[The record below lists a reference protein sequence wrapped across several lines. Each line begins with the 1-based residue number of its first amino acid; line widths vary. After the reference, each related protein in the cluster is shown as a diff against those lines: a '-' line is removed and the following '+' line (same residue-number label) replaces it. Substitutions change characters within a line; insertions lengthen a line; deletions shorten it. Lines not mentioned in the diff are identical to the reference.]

1 MIQHILR
8 RINLLFI
15 TLLIL
20 SIVSFMLAYLF
31 PGDALV
37 NLSGEQVVTPE
48 LIQKYAHD
56 QPIAKQFVRYLGLI
70 FTGDAGQSFTSKNA
84 LFDEVLRTL
93 PATLELTLYALVLSI
108 LVGVPLGFIAG
119 VYLRK
124 WPDHII
130 RIGSVVGYSIPVF
143 WLALILIIFLALQSS
158 VLPISGRVS
167 LLFDIPHKTG
177 FILYDI
183 LTSDMPEKKS
193 AFFNALLH
201 MILPTVSISL
211 ITTTA
216 IIRNLRRSI
225 ADVMEQKYIS
235 AAYGRGLTQTQV
247 FWRHGFRNAL
257 YPILP
262 VITMQ
267 FTILLTNAMIIEL
280 IFSWPGMGNWL
291 LQSIYQR
298 DYPSIRIG
306 MLVVSSV
313 VVVFTV
319 VMDIL
324 IRIIHPGRIRTSYGS
339 I

>member
-1 MIQHILR
+1 MIQHLLR

-15 TLLIL
+15 TLLVL
-20 SIVSFMLAYLF
+20 SMVSFLLAYLF
-31 PGDALV
+31 PGDPLT
-37 NLSGEQVVTPE
+37 NLSGEQHVTQE
-48 LIQKYAHD
+48 LVQKYAHD

-70 FTGDAGQSFTSKNA
+70 LQGDAGKSFTSQND

-93 PATLELTLYALVLSI
+93 PATLELTLYALIFSI
-108 LVGVPLGFIAG
+108 VVGIPLGLIAG
-119 VYLRK
+119 SFRRK

-130 RIGSVVGYSIPVF
+130 RIGSVIGYSIPVF
-143 WLALILIIFLALQSS
+143 WLALILIIVLSLQSS
-158 VLPISGRVS
+158 FLPISGRVS
-167 LLFDIPHKTG
+167 LLFDIPHQTG

-183 LTSDMPEKKS
+183 LVSDLDDKK
-193 AFFNALLH
+193 AAATNALLH
-201 MILPTVSISL
+201 MILPTCSISV
-211 ITTTA
+211 ITTSA
-216 IIRNLRRSI
+216 IIRNLRRSM
-225 ADVMEQKYIS
+225 ADVMEQRYIS
-235 AAYGRGLTQTQV
+235 AAYGRGLTQSQV
-247 FWRHGFRNAL
+247 FWRHGLRNAL

-267 FTILLTNAMIIEL
+267 FTILLTNAMIVEL
-280 IFSWPGMGNWL
+280 IFSWPGIGNWL

-324 IRIIHPGRIRTSYGS
+324 VRMVHPSKGRMSYGS